1 MLPIHIAHFQ
11 QDEVSIQESELQ
23 QAGKEEVCVHTVE
36 RLHVTF
42 HDQSPGSGVQVEQR
56 PSV

>member
-23 QAGKEEVCVHTVE
+23 QAGKEEVCAHSREFACDVS
-36 RLHVTF
+36 
-42 HDQSPGSGVQVEQR
+42 QSVSWLLCTGWTET
-56 PSV
+56 